1 MRRKMFDFGSVF
13 VQGAALQ
20 EAQEKERRRKR
31 RKALE
36 SFARTKRLS
45 DEDATAAFVALRW
58 PMGIKCPKCSSP
70 RVRRVPAPHEFWCGS
85 GRHHFT
91 LRTHTSMQGTRL
103 PLRIWWLTMC
113 LFRHVKGAPNLRAEV
128 VDVVVAAERP
138 RFHLDA
144 LPAAEARKLRDR
156 DSEVQEQ
163 ALKVWSKLAAAGG
176 DPLKRPLRRRPRQV
190 AAPPPAGPA
199 TSGSDLATSRPPAT
213 TPAAEPERLMTVSA
227 VLAERGV
234 PAEDIDY
241 FETEKAHQSVLH
253 VTTAPTLLQTL
264 LRRLR
269 QSQCIVQFATGQ
281 QPSVR
286 GDGSAAKLQPYTAV
300 ETERGTGVG
309 AFTHWVPPEW
319 VRYQDLKQSIT
330 TSLALMITATLCY
343 SATSGSSVADY
354 GKPCRVDMGNV
365 G

>member
-1 MRRKMFDFGSVF
+1 
-13 VQGAALQ
+13 
-20 EAQEKERRRKR
+20 
-31 RKALE
+31 
-36 SFARTKRLS
+36 
-45 DEDATAAFVALRW
+45 
-58 PMGIKCPKCSSP
+58 
-70 RVRRVPAPHEFWCGS
+70 
-85 GRHHFT
+85 
-91 LRTHTSMQGTRL
+91 MQGTRL

-144 LPAAEARKLRDR
+144 LPAAAARKLRDR
-156 DSEVQEQ
+156 DSEVREQ

-241 FETEKAHQSVLH
+241 FETVSELAALGYFV
-253 VTTAPTLLQTL
+253 VDDD
-264 LRRLR
+264 
-269 QSQCIVQFATGQ
+269 VFA
-281 QPSVR
+281 S
-286 GDGSAAKLQPYTAV
+286 
-300 ETERGTGVG
+300 
-309 AFTHWVPPEW
+309 
-319 VRYQDLKQSIT
+319 
-330 TSLALMITATLCY
+330 
-343 SATSGSSVADY
+343 
-354 GKPCRVDMGNV
+354 RV
-365 G
+365 